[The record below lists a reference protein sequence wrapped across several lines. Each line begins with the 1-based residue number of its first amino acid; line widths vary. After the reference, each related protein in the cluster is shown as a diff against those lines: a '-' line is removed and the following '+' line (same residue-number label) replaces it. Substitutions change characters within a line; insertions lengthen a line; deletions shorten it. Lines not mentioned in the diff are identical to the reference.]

1 MSRTKIRPTDRV
13 LAILLSVLMVL
24 AMIPLTTLHTFAAT
38 QDFPDSYTVTVTD
51 GKNAIEGAQVTIESS
66 ETEAELNL
74 KSTTNANGVAAFD
87 VAALEDAFS
96 GYDGS
101 KIPVVITVQKDGY
114 EQKTQNETIA
124 SDNLTANVDVSIST
138 VASQQVSISVSVIGD
153 ATVEVNGVEQNMA
166 TVNAGTKVPVKI
178 TPAAGSYI
186 KALTVGGKDVP
197 VAKGEAYE
205 DTITVDADIAIAA
218 TVVKEF
224 TVTAPT
230 VEGGTITLNGSTV
243 DSLVV
248 DENTKVTVSVAAAE
262 GYQISSVAIGGAAQV
277 IENDRTFSKEITVT
291 SDVEVAVAFAK
302 VYTITITHNEN
313 GTVVTDPTTAGGSV
327 TVVKGSTVK
336 ITADPDDNYRISEVK
351 INGVNDKTITGAN
364 YGADDKYVKELTAD
378 KDYTIVITFASNRY
392 NVTVEDTKN
401 GSVSVE
407 SNLVDYNGSTKVNLM
422 PDAGYT
428 IESVKVNGVDTEVN
442 TPDDTTAYFEI
453 DGIIEDKHIVV
464 VFKKSS
470 TASMGDVSFNTDD
483 ALRANLDGTLYVF
496 AKDATVTFTTGKN
509 GIKVYDTKGKLVG
522 GGRNKTSVTIS
533 KTTAIGEISL
543 YYKADGDWV
552 KSWHDVPV
560 INKNNPLNIVID
572 VDATSTAI
580 TPAAPNA
587 HGYYNSD
594 VSVAISTEDKGN
606 YSGIASVEYWITNGS
621 EETKRETLYTY
632 KDGEAI
638 ESKYNANIIVDA
650 AANNS
655 DNVVVNVKVTDRA
668 GNIETKT
675 TTLAINSTKPSV
687 SVAINGTPHSEA
699 VTGKYNT
706 SRTATITYIDRATT
720 FNEAAATDGIVITA
734 KDAVGRNVAISKAA
748 MITWNHSG
756 DTHTATISFT
766 DDANYEWSVSYT
778 NKADL
783 SDDEIEATGE
793 SVYEFA
799 VDATAPTA
807 KITLDKTVWDKLFGT
822 LTFGLY
828 KNYSVTAVA
837 TGSDATTD
845 IKEILYY
852 KSNETSALNKDQ
864 LEQAF
869 KDGKFAKDTIT
880 VNADERFA
888 IYARITDLAGNTKY
902 VSTNGV
908 IYDSTA
914 SAIVIPSLTDLGA
927 NNNGYF
933 NKDVVIPVSVNDAV
947 NADTEYSGIKSITYT
962 VENNGQKTQEG
973 TLYTFETENPT
984 YDQLKAKW
992 NGSITVDAAKNNND
1006 NIKVTVKV
1014 VDNTGNECEESIV
1027 LAINIDRP
1035 TATID
1040 FTDTPNK
1047 VVDEHSYFDTARTAT
1062 ITVFDRTTSFDKDAA
1077 TNGISFSAVDAKGHS
1092 VELSGDDV
1100 AISPWTSEGDRH
1112 TATVTFNKDGNY
1124 TWSFAYTNK
1133 ADNSVKDIEVEAS
1146 DFPYSFTVDKTAPTG
1161 TITVNANTWDK
1172 LLNILT
1178 FGLYSNVKAEV
1189 TATTDDE
1196 TSPYIV
1202 EYFETSNPIALT
1214 AEELDKETFKP
1225 YADYSI
1231 EGNRQFV
1238 VYLKVT
1244 DYAGNYTYINSDG
1257 YIVDKVAS
1265 SITLT
1270 SSVAN
1275 GFYDAKANAD
1285 DQYGL
1290 YNKNSDVKVNVK
1302 VEDAEPYSGIK
1313 TVDYWVE
1320 NNNFRTQ
1327 EGNLFTFNVENPA
1340 QKDLVKDWDGS
1351 ITVDKALNNGCN
1363 IVVYVKTVDNAGNEN
1378 IKSVKLDIDITA
1390 PVINIKFDNNRDNNG
1405 NTYFDNQRTA
1415 TVTIAERNH
1424 HFDSVTATKG
1434 IIIDAVDAKG
1444 NPVENAYTLSDW
1456 TTSDDTQDSDA
1467 TTHTATIFFEKDAN
1481 YTWSI
1486 AYTDK
1491 AGNANEGVKLADG
1504 TVAAFDF
1511 TVDMTDPIGTV
1522 KAESSEGRVTE
1533 WDKLRDSLTFGFWS
1547 KEKITIT
1554 STSDD
1559 ATSAP
1564 IASVEY
1570 YKVKATAAK
1579 DGVTALTTEDL
1590 DKVPVTDWSEF
1601 KGLVIDSDEQFTVYI
1616 KITDLAGNYTYIS
1629 TNGLIVDHNAPLE
1642 ETIAPVV
1649 TVEPEQPINGIYNGD
1664 VKVDIKVVDPLV
1676 SGTYSGLKKIWYEVK
1691 NMGEVTQGGENK
1703 PLYEFTE
1710 NDPKQEDLLQSW
1722 TGSITVDSKL
1732 NNSNDVEIIVY
1743 AQDNSMNSSDKSVAI
1758 KIDITKPTILV
1769 SYDNNS
1775 ADSGNFFKAD
1785 RTATIVVSER
1795 NFDPKDVV
1803 VTITNTDKAIPA
1815 ISEFTKTNAGTGNLD
1830 DTQWTATIKYT
1841 AEGDYT
1847 FDIAYTDLADNA
1859 CTGAQYGN
1867 SVAPT
1872 EFTIDKTLPVVSVSY
1887 DNNDVRNG
1895 KYFAAP
1901 RTATIVVIEHN
1912 FDVNRVMFA
1921 QTAALNETNITI
1933 PAASWVNN
1941 GDVHTATIV
1950 FDKDGDY
1957 TFDVTVKDKAAN
1969 ESQTADYG
1977 NSAAGKDFVIDQTIE
1992 KPTIGGIKNGC
2003 AYKNDVIP
2011 TISFND
2017 VNFDSYEIRLVRTR
2031 MGEKNVDVTAQF
2043 IKGITEQAQGGSGTY
2058 DTFEKIVENDGI
2070 YTLTVKMLDKAGN
2083 EEKEKYTFTVN
2094 RFGSVYEYSDKL
2106 VDLIKDGGQ
2115 YVTSVKD
2122 DLVITEYNAER
2133 ILEDSLKILITRDG
2147 ESVDVDFTS
2156 NPGAINAQVGVGES
2170 GWYQYVYT
2178 IKASNFE
2185 KDGVYK
2191 ITLTSK
2197 YAADDSAENE
2207 STSVPDNSID
2217 SQGKEIVDSMNFTV
2231 DSVAPEIRNIVNLDK
2246 RIADR
2251 DKIVDGKLNVK
2262 YTVVDVGGLKSIE
2275 IMVNGKTIQTLNEK
2289 EIADNAYNFTG
2300 SFDIDEQ
2307 NGATAQ
2313 KVRIKVTDLAGNV
2326 TDTDSDDFLKAHSE
2340 DNENST
2346 YVFHNEVTVS
2356 RNFFV
2361 RWYASPVLF
2370 WGSIGGVVVLAGIV
2384 CFLIAAKK
2392 KKQSEAK

>member
-1 MSRTKIRPTDRV
+1 MSRTRVKPTDRF
-13 LAILLSVLMVL
+13 LAILLSVLMVF
-24 AMIPLTTLHTFAAT
+24 AMVPVTTLHTFAAT

-51 GKNAIEGAQVTIESS
+51 VKNAIEGAQVTIESS
-66 ETEAELNL
+66 ETGTDLNL

-87 VAALEDAFS
+87 VAALEEAFS

-101 KIPVVITVQKDGY
+101 TIPVVITVQKDGY
-114 EQKTQNETIA
+114 EQKAQNETIA
-124 SDNLTANVDVSIST
+124 SDNLTANVDVTIST
-138 VASQQVSISVSVIGD
+138 AESQQVSISVSVIGD

-166 TVNAGTKVPVKI
+166 TVDVGTKVPVKI

-205 DTITVDADIAIAA
+205 DTITVNADIAIAA

-224 TVTAPT
+224 TITAPA

-248 DENTKVTVSVAAAE
+248 DENTKVTVSVATAE
-262 GYQISSVAIGGAAQV
+262 GYQISSVAIGGATQV

-313 GTVVTDPTTAGGSV
+313 GTVVTDPTTVGGAV
-327 TVVKGSTVK
+327 TVVKDSTVK

-351 INGVNDKTITGAN
+351 INGVVDTSITGAN

-378 KDYTIVITFASNRY
+378 KDYTIVITFAPNRY

-401 GSVSVE
+401 GSVNVE

-428 IESVKVNGVDTEVN
+428 IESVKVNDVDTEVI

-453 DGIIEDKHIVV
+453 DGIIKDKHIVV

-470 TASMGDVSFNTDD
+470 TASMTDVSFNTDD

-496 AKDATVTFTTGKN
+496 AKDATVTFTTSKS
-509 GIKVYDTKGKLVG
+509 GIKVYDTNNKLLG
-522 GGRNKTSVTIS
+522 GGWLKTSVAID
-533 KTTAIGEISL
+533 KTTAIGKISL
-543 YYKADGDWV
+543 YYKADGELIKD
-552 KSWHDVPV
+552 WHDVPV

-572 VDATSTAI
+572 GAPTSTAI

-638 ESKYNANIIVDA
+638 ENKYNANIIVDA

-655 DNVVVNVKVTDRA
+655 DNVVVNVKVADRA
-668 GNIETKT
+668 GNIEIKT

-687 SVAINGTPHSEA
+687 SVAIDGTLHSEA
-699 VTGKYNT
+699 VAGKYNT
-706 SRTATITYIDRATT
+706 SRTATVTYIDRATT
-720 FNEAAATDGIVITA
+720 FNEAAATDGIIITA
-734 KDAVGRNVAISKAA
+734 KDAAGRNVAISKAA
-748 MITWNHSG
+748 MISWNHSG

-766 DDANYEWSVSYT
+766 VDANYEWSVSYT

-783 SDDEIEATGE
+783 SDDEIETIGD

-799 VDATAPTA
+799 VDTTAPTA
-807 KITLDKTVWDKLFGT
+807 EITLDKTVWDKLIGT
-822 LTFGLY
+822 LTFGIY

-852 KSNETSALNKDQ
+852 KSNETSALDKDQ

-992 NGSITVDAAKNNND
+992 SGNITVEAAKNNHD

-1014 VDNTGNECEESIV
+1014 IDNAGNEYEESVV
-1027 LAINIDRP
+1027 LAINIDKL

-1040 FTDTPNK
+1040 FTDTANK
-1047 VVDEHSYFDTARTAT
+1047 VVDGHGYYGDARTAT
-1062 ITVFDRTTSFDKDAA
+1062 ITITDRATSFDKDAA
-1077 TNGISFSAVDAKGHS
+1077 TNGISFSAVDAKGNS

-1100 AISPWTSEGDRH
+1100 AIGSWTSDGDQH
-1112 TATVTFNKDGNY
+1112 TATVTFNRDGNY

-1133 ADNSVKDIEVEAS
+1133 ADNAVKDIKVEAS
-1146 DFPYSFTVDKTAPTG
+1146 DSPYSFTVDKTDPTG

-1189 TATTDDE
+1189 TATADDA

-1202 EYFETSNPIALT
+1202 EYFETSNPDVLT
-1214 AEELDKETFKP
+1214 AEDLDKETFKP
-1225 YADYSI
+1225 YANYSV
-1231 EGNRQFV
+1231 EDNRQFV
-1238 VYLKVT
+1238 VYLKIT

-1257 YIVDKVAS
+1257 YIIDKEAS

-1270 SSVAN
+1270 PSAAN
-1275 GFYDAKANAD
+1275 GFYDATVNAGG
-1285 DQYGL
+1285 QYGL
-1290 YNKNSDVKVNVK
+1290 YNKNSDVKVDVK
-1302 VEDAEPYSGIK
+1302 VEDVEPYSGIK
-1313 TVDYWVE
+1313 TVDYWIE
-1320 NNNFRTQ
+1320 NNNVETQ
-1327 EGNLFTFNVENPA
+1327 KGNLFTFDIEKPI
-1340 QKDLVKDWDGS
+1340 QKELVKVWTGS
-1351 ITVDKALNNGCN
+1351 IPVDKELNNGCN

-1378 IKSVKLDIDITA
+1378 IKSVKLDIDVTA
-1390 PVINIKFDNNRDNNG
+1390 PVIGIEFDNNTDNNG
-1405 NTYFDNQRTA
+1405 NTYFDDQRTA
-1415 TVTIAERNH
+1415 TVTITERNH
-1424 HFDSVTATKG
+1424 HFDATTATKG
-1434 IIIDAVDAKG
+1434 IIINAVDAKG
-1444 NPVENAYTLSDW
+1444 NPVENAYTISAW
-1456 TTSDDTQDSDA
+1456 TTVDNEQNPDA
-1467 TTHTATIFFEKDAN
+1467 ATHEATIFFKEDAN

-1491 AGNANEGVKLADG
+1491 AGNANEGVKLAEG
-1504 TVAAFDF
+1504 TATAFDF
-1511 TVDMTDPIGTV
+1511 TVDMTAPTGAV
-1522 KAESSEGRVTE
+1522 KATSAEDRTDTWYV
-1533 WDKLRDSLTFGFWS
+1533 LRDSLTFGFWS

-1554 STSDD
+1554 GTSDD
-1559 ATSAP
+1559 ATAP

-1579 DGVTALTTEDL
+1579 DGVTALTAKDL
-1590 DKVPVTDWSEF
+1590 DKVTTWSKFTE
-1601 KGLVIDSDEQFTVYI
+1601 LEIASDEQFTVYI

-1676 SGTYSGLKKIWYEVK
+1676 GGTYSGLKKIWYEVK
-1691 NMGEVTQGGENK
+1691 NMGEVTQGGEDK

-1710 NDPKQEDLLQSW
+1710 NDPKQEDLLQTW

-1743 AQDNSMNSSDKSVAI
+1743 AQDNSMNGSDKVVAI
-1758 KIDITKPTILV
+1758 KIDIAKPTILV

-1775 ADSGNFFKAD
+1775 ADSDTFFKDD
-1785 RTATIVVSER
+1785 RTATVVVTER

-1803 VTITNTDKAIPA
+1803 VTITNTDKVIPV

-1841 AEGDYT
+1841 TDGDYT
-1847 FDIAYTDLADNA
+1847 FDIAYTDLANNA
-1859 CTGAQYGN
+1859 CDGAQYGS

-1887 DNNDVRNG
+1887 DNNNAKNG
-1895 KYFAAP
+1895 KYFAAS
-1901 RTATIVVIEHN
+1901 RTATIVVTEHN
-1912 FDVNRVMFA
+1912 FDVNRVVFT
-1921 QTAALNETNITI
+1921 QTASLNGANIAI

-1957 TFDVTVKDKAAN
+1957 TFDVTVRDKAAN
-1969 ESQTADYG
+1969 ESQAADYG
-1977 NSAAGKDFVIDQTIE
+1977 NSIAGNEFVVDQSIV
-1992 KPTIGGIKNGC
+1992 KPTIGGVKNRG
-2003 AYKNDVIP
+2003 AYKNDVVP

-2017 VNFDSYEIRLVRTR
+2017 VNYDSYEVKLVRTR
-2031 MGEKNVDVTAQF
+2031 MGEKNVDVTAEF

-2070 YTLTVKMLDKAGN
+2070 YTLTVKMIDKAGN
-2083 EEKEKYTFTVN
+2083 EETEEYTFTVN

-2122 DLVITEYNAER
+2122 DLVITEHNADR
-2133 ILEDSLKILITRDG
+2133 ILEGSLKILITRDG

-2156 NPGAINAQVGVGES
+2156 NPETINAQVGIGES

-2275 IMVNGKTIQTLNEK
+2275 ITVNGKTIQTLTEK

-2307 NGATAQ
+2307 DSTTAQ

-2326 TDTDSDDFLKAHSE
+2326 TDTDSDDFLKAHFE

-2346 YVFHNEVTVS
+2346 YVFHNEITVS

-2361 RWYASPVLF
+2361 RWYANPVLF

>member
-1 MSRTKIRPTDRV
+1 MSRTRVKPTDRF

-24 AMIPLTTLHTFAAT
+24 AMVPVTTLHTFAAT

-66 ETEAELNL
+66 ETGAELNL

-87 VAALEDAFS
+87 VAALEEAFS
-96 GYDGS
+96 GYNGS
-101 KIPVVITVQKDGY
+101 TIPVVITVQKDGY
-114 EQKTQNETIA
+114 EQKTKNETIA
-124 SDNLTANVDVSIST
+124 SDNLTANVDVTIST
-138 VASQQVSISVSVIGD
+138 VESQQVSISVSVTGD

-166 TVNAGTKVPVKI
+166 TVDAGTKVPVKI

-205 DTITVDADIAIAA
+205 DTITVNADIAITA

-224 TVTAPT
+224 TITAPA

-262 GYQISSVAIGGAAQV
+262 GYQISSVAIGGVAQV
-277 IENDRTFSKEITVT
+277 LENDRTFSKEITVT

-313 GTVVTDPTTAGGSV
+313 GTVVTDPTTVGGSV

-351 INGVNDKTITGAN
+351 INGVVDTSITGAN

-378 KDYTIVITFASNRY
+378 KDYTIVITFAPNRY

-407 SNLVDYNGSTKVNLM
+407 SNLVDYNSSTKVTLM

-428 IESVKVNGVDTEVN
+428 IESVKVNGVDTEVI
-442 TPDDTTAYFEI
+442 TPDDTTVYFEI

-464 VFKKSS
+464 AFKKSS
-470 TASMGDVSFNTDD
+470 TASMTDVSFNTGD

-496 AKDATVTFTTGKN
+496 AKDATVTFTTTKS
-509 GIKVYDTKGKLVG
+509 GIRIYDTKGKLVG
-522 GGRNKTSVTIS
+522 GGWLKTSVAID
-533 KTTAIGEISL
+533 KTTAIGKISL
-543 YYKADGDWV
+543 YYKANGDWV

-572 VDATSTAI
+572 VNATSTAI

-621 EETKRETLYTY
+621 EETKRETLYAY

-638 ESKYNANIIVDA
+638 ENKYNANIIVDA

-668 GNIETKT
+668 GNIDTKT

-687 SVAINGTPHSEA
+687 SVAIDGTLHSEA
-699 VTGKYNT
+699 ATGKYNT
-706 SRTATITYIDRATT
+706 PRTATVTYIDRATT
-720 FNEAAATDGIVITA
+720 FNEVAATDGIVITA
-734 KDAVGRNVAISKAA
+734 KDAAGRNVAISKTA
-748 MITWNHSG
+748 MISWNHSG
-756 DTHTATISFT
+756 DTHTATISFIV
-766 DDANYEWSVSYT
+766 DANYEWSVSYT

-783 SDDEIEATGE
+783 SDDEIEATGD

-807 KITLDKTVWDKLFGT
+807 EITLDKTVWNKLIGT

-864 LEQAF
+864 LDQAF
-869 KDGKFAKDTIT
+869 KDGKFVKDTST

-888 IYARITDLAGNTKY
+888 VYARITDLAGNYTY
-902 VSTNGV
+902 ISTDGV

-914 SAIVIPSLTDLGA
+914 SAITITPPAA
-927 NNNGYF
+927 NKYGYY

-947 NADTEYSGIKSITYT
+947 NAGTAYSGIKSVTYT
-962 VENNGQKTQEG
+962 VEKNGQKTQEG
-973 TLYTFETENPT
+973 TLYTFETKNPT
-984 YDQLKAKW
+984 YDQLKAEW
-992 NGSITVDAAKNNND
+992 NGNITVEAAKNNHD

-1014 VDNTGNECEESIV
+1014 IDNAGNEYEESVV
-1027 LAINIDRP
+1027 LAINIDKL
-1035 TATID
+1035 TAAID
-1040 FTDTPNK
+1040 FTDTANK
-1047 VVDEHSYFDTARTAT
+1047 VVDGHGYYGDARTAT
-1062 ITVFDRTTSFDKDAA
+1062 ITITDRATSFDKDAA
-1077 TNGISFSAVDAKGHS
+1077 TNGISFSAVDAKGNS

-1100 AISPWTSEGDRH
+1100 AIGSWTSDGDQH

-1133 ADNSVKDIEVEAS
+1133 ADNAVKDIKVEAS
-1146 DFPYSFTVDKTAPTG
+1146 DSPYSFTVDKTVPTG

-1189 TATTDDE
+1189 TATADDA

-1202 EYFETSNPIALT
+1202 EYFETSNPIVLT
-1214 AEELDKETFKP
+1214 AEDLDKETFKP
-1225 YADYSI
+1225 YADYSV
-1231 EGNRQFV
+1231 EDNRQFV
-1238 VYLKVT
+1238 VYLKIT

-1257 YIVDKVAS
+1257 YIVDKEAS

-1270 SSVAN
+1270 PSAAN
-1275 GFYDAKANAD
+1275 GFYDATANAGG
-1285 DQYGL
+1285 QYGL
-1290 YNKNSDVKVNVK
+1290 YNKNSDVMVDVK
-1302 VEDAEPYSGIK
+1302 VEDVEPYSGIK

-1320 NNNFRTQ
+1320 NNNVKTQ
-1327 EGNLFTFNVENPA
+1327 EGNLFTFEIENPA
-1340 QKDLVKDWDGS
+1340 QKDLVKDWYGS

-1378 IKSVKLDIDITA
+1378 IKSVRLDIDVTA
-1390 PVINIKFDNNRDNNG
+1390 PVISIAFDNNKDNNG

-1415 TVTIAERNH
+1415 TVTITERNH
-1424 HFDSVTATKG
+1424 HFDAAAATKD
-1434 IIIDAVDAKG
+1434 IIINAVDAKG
-1444 NPVENAYTLSDW
+1444 NPVENAYTISAW
-1456 TTSDDTQDSDA
+1456 TTVDNDQSPDEA
-1467 TTHTATIFFEKDAN
+1467 THTATIFFEKDAN

-1504 TVAAFDF
+1504 TAAAFDF
-1511 TVDMTDPIGTV
+1511 TVDMTAPVGTV
-1522 KAESSEGRVTE
+1522 KATSAEGRTDE
-1533 WDKLRDSLTFGFWS
+1533 WHALRDSLTFGFWS

-1554 STSDD
+1554 GTSDD

-1570 YKVKATAAK
+1570 YKVKATAAS
-1579 DGVTALTTEDL
+1579 DGVTALTAKDL
-1590 DKVPVTDWSEF
+1590 DKVTTWSKFTE
-1601 KGLVIDSDEQFTVYI
+1601 LEIASDEQFTVYI

-1676 SGTYSGLKKIWYEVK
+1676 GGTYSGLKKIWYEVK
-1691 NMGEVTQGGENK
+1691 NMGEVTQGGEDK

-1710 NDPKQEDLLQSW
+1710 NDPKQEDLLQTW

-1743 AQDNSMNSSDKSVAI
+1743 AQDNSMNSSDKAVAI

-1775 ADSGNFFKAD
+1775 ADSDTFFKND
-1785 RTATIVVSER
+1785 RTATVVVTER

-1803 VTITNTDKAIPA
+1803 VTITNTDKVVPV

-1841 AEGDYT
+1841 ADGDYT
-1847 FDIAYTDLADNA
+1847 FDIAYTDLANNA
-1859 CTGAQYGN
+1859 CDGETFAAGT
-1867 SVAPT
+1867 VASN
-1872 EFTIDKTLPVVSVSY
+1872 EFTIDHTIPVIAVSY
-1887 DNNDVRNG
+1887 DNNDALNG
-1895 KYFAAP
+1895 NYYKAV
-1901 RTATIVVIEHN
+1901 RTATIVITEHN
-1912 FDVNRVMFA
+1912 FNADRV
-1921 QTAALNETNITI
+1921 NITLTATDDG
-1933 PAASWVNN
+1933 AATTMPTVSGWTSN
-1941 GDVHTATIV
+1941 GDRHTATIYYG
-1950 FDKDGDY
+1950 KDARY
-1957 TFDVTVKDKAAN
+1957 TFDISVTDKAGNA
-1969 ESQTADYG
+1969 SADYAAETFFVDTVMPTLTITG
-1977 NSAAGKDFVIDQTIE
+1977 VANNSANKGDVVPVVSYSDTNYDADNVTITLTGANRKGVKLDGAYTDIHNGRTFTFKNFAKEKEID
-1992 KPTIGGIKNGC
+1992 
-2003 AYKNDVIP
+2003 D
-2011 TISFND
+2011 
-2017 VNFDSYEIRLVRTR
+2017 
-2031 MGEKNVDVTAQF
+2031 
-2043 IKGITEQAQGGSGTY
+2043 
-2058 DTFEKIVENDGI
+2058 I
-2070 YTLTVKMLDKAGN
+2070 YTLTATLTDKAGN
-2083 EEKEKYTFTVN
+2083 TTTETITFSVN
-2094 RFGSVYEYSDKL
+2094 RFGSTYAMSESTEDLNGTYVQEPIDVVVTETNANKL
-2106 VDLIKDGGQ
+2106 ENIKITLFKNNETIVLTEGQDYRIDVTGG
-2115 YVTSVKD
+2115 
-2122 DLVITEYNAER
+2122 N
-2133 ILEDSLKILITRDG
+2133 
-2147 ESVDVDFTS
+2147 
-2156 NPGAINAQVGVGES
+2156 GA
-2170 GWYQYVYT
+2170 WYHYT
-2178 IKASNFE
+2178 YTVFAKNFAD
-2185 KDGVYK
+2185 DGVYR
-2191 ITLTSK
+2191 LTFHSED
-2197 YAADDSAENE
+2197 A
-2207 STSVPDNSID
+2207 
-2217 SQGKEIVDSMNFTV
+2217 
-2231 DSVAPEIRNIVNLDK
+2231 
-2246 RIADR
+2246 
-2251 DKIVDGKLNVK
+2251 
-2262 YTVVDVGGLKSIE
+2262 
-2275 IMVNGKTIQTLNEK
+2275 
-2289 EIADNAYNFTG
+2289 
-2300 SFDIDEQ
+2300 
-2307 NGATAQ
+2307 
-2313 KVRIKVTDLAGNV
+2313 AGNV
-2326 TDTDSDDFLKAHSE
+2326 AENTLDTKDAEVGFGVDATKPNIVVENLENGVTYAVENMTVKMSISDNL
-2340 DNENST
+2340 
-2346 YVFHNEVTVS
+2346 
-2356 RNFFV
+2356 
-2361 RWYASPVLF
+2361 LL
-2370 WGSIGGVVVLAGIV
+2370 GSITVYLDDYNKAYKSWSAEEISAIIAENGEFTFDIAGDSKSAHKVKIVCTDAAGNEQVEEITGFYVTTDIWVRYYNNKALFFGSIAGVLVLAGLIV
-2384 CFLIAAKK
+2384 FLVVYKK
-2392 KKQSEAK
+2392 KKNEK